1 MRLHVPIQLRW
12 SDLDA
17 YGHVNNASMLK
28 ILEEARVF
36 AFWVD
41 GDLADPG
48 QAEWSTAVIDASPS
62 TRTKS
67 VISRQE
73 IEYVRSMPYIRQPI
87 DVELWIGHLGGASLD
102 VYYELKSPAGSDP
115 QVTFVKA
122 STTLVLV
129 DAETERPR
137 RILPHERDA
146 WEPYLDEPLS
156 FRRRN

>member
-41 GDLADPG
+41 GDLADKT
-48 QAEWSTAVIDASPS
+48 QAAWSTAVIDASPDTD
-62 TRTKS
+62 TRS

-102 VYYELKSPAGSDP
+102 VYYELKSPRGAEP

-129 DAETERPR
+129 DAATERPR
-137 RILPHERDA
+137 RILPHERAA
-146 WEPYLDEPLS
+146 WEPYVEDPLT
-156 FRRRN
+156 FRRRS

>member
-17 YGHVNNASMLK
+17 YGHVNNASVLK

-41 GDLADPG
+41 GDLADPS
-48 QAEWSTAVIDASPS
+48 QSEWTSAVIDAGPGTS
-62 TRTKS
+62 TKS

-73 IEYVRSMPYIRQPI
+73 IEYVRSMPYIRQPV
-87 DVELWIGHLGGASLD
+87 DVELWIGHLGGASID
-102 VYYELKSPAGSDP
+102 VYYEIKSPAGTSP
-115 QVTFVKA
+115 QTTFVKA

-137 RILPHERDA
+137 RILPEERAA
-146 WEPYLDEPLS
+146 WEPFLDEPLQ
-156 FRRRN
+156 FRRRA